1 MCVCVCVCVRVRVQS
16 ILKRIV
22 GLQFSPVSIDS
33 SCSSYSTCV
42 FIDKSSVYLGW
53 ETVALLER
61 SPHFRCVLIEMGSQK
76 STFLGSSVS
85 DPLRPLWPALGI
97 IASFIV
103 TFLFISGGA
112 LVDRLRG
119 KQGEDD
125 DDGE

>member
-1 MCVCVCVCVRVRVQS
+1 MGKGGLFREVSSFQVCPYRDGFNC
-16 ILKRIV
+16 I
-22 GLQFSPVSIDS
+22 
-33 SCSSYSTCV
+33 
-42 FIDKSSVYLGW
+42 
-53 ETVALLER
+53 
-61 SPHFRCVLIEMGSQK
+61 QK

-125 DDGE
+125 DDGERVCV